1 MQKRLY
7 RSRTNKM
14 IAGVCGGLAEYFS
27 IDPVIIRIIA
37 VALAISGGAGVLMY
51 GLLWLV
57 VPYGDEATK

>member
-37 VALAISGGAGVLMY
+37 VALAISGGTGVLIY
-51 GLLWLV
+51 LLLWLI
-57 VPYGDEATK
+57 VPYGEDAL

>member
-7 RSRTNKM
+7 RSQTNKM

-37 VALAISGGAGVLMY
+37 VALAISGGTGVLIY
-51 GLLWLV
+51 LLLWLI
-57 VPYGDEATK
+57 VPYGDESL